1 MKRLVWGTFLF
12 LIVAAASTSPVRG
25 CDWKTYAVDP
35 DEHVTVIRGVDTT
48 TMITSDDEFVTIV
61 SYANSDVPSEW
72 L

>member
-12 LIVAAASTSPVRG
+12 LIVAAASTSPVRA